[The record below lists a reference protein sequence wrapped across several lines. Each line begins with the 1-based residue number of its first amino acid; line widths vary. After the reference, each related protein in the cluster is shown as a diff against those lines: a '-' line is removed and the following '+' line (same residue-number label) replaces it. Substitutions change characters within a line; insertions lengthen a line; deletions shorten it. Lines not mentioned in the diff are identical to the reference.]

1 MKTSLAKKKVYVSGA
16 PDFMKYYSNLTNQP
30 LKKHIDNAMD
40 VLKSKPNA
48 GNSIQRNHWPEKYIV
63 EHDITNLFRY
73 QLPDGYRLVYT
84 IMSEDNEITCV
95 LLEVFNHTEYE
106 RRFGYS

>member
-1 MKTSLAKKKVYVSGA
+1 MKISLAKEIGVSGA

-48 GNSIQRNHWPEKYIV
+48 GNSIQRNRWPEKYII

-73 QLPDGYRLVYT
+73 QLPDGYRLIYT
-84 IMSEDNEITCV
+84 IMSESNKITCL
-95 LLEVFNHTEYE
+95 LLEVFNHTEYAK
-106 RRFGYS
+106 RFGYS